1 LAAASRQNKAATTDA
16 VFQAPWHRRRIGNPD
31 NLSSHAASRGVFSG
45 IAESIAMRIGVPKET
60 KTLEGRVALVPAAA
74 GDLVKR
80 GHEVWLEK
88 DAGVKSGFSD
98 EEYTRLG
105 VNIAADAAELYAKGE
120 MIVKVKEPIAG
131 DLQHLRKDHLLFCY
145 LHLAAE
151 PELTRKLLDIGLTG
165 VAFETVELPNGDLP
179 LLAPMSII
187 AGKIATQVGTTL
199 LHMPQGG
206 KGKLLGGL
214 PSTERGKVVV
224 FGAGK
229 AGGAAAALAAA
240 GGANVTVFEMR
251 QDRMDEMMQLG
262 PNVTALYPYHDVVAR
277 EVASADLVVGAVLV
291 TGAKAPRV
299 LTREM
304 LKGMQDGSVV
314 VDISIDQ
321 GGCFETSR
329 PTTWKEPTY
338 VEEGVTHFCVTNM
351 PGSVPQTSSQAICA
365 AILPWVNQL
374 AAGDS
379 WRSNPALVRGV
390 NVEGGKLVHPALLDM
405 KL

>member
-1 LAAASRQNKAATTDA
+1 
-16 VFQAPWHRRRIGNPD
+16 
-31 NLSSHAASRGVFSG
+31 
-45 IAESIAMRIGVPKET
+45 MRIGVPKET

-80 GHEVWLEK
+80 GHEVWVEK
-88 DAGVKSGFSD
+88 DAGVKSGFKD
-98 EEYTRLG
+98 ADYEKLG
-105 VNIAADAAELYAKGE
+105 VKIAADAADLYEKGE

-151 PELTRKLLDIGLTG
+151 PALTRQLLDIGLTA

-179 LLAPMSII
+179 LLAPMSVI
-187 AGKIATQVGTTL
+187 AGKIGVQVGTHL
-199 LHMPQGG
+199 LHQPMGG
-206 KGKLLGGL
+206 KGKLLGGMA
-214 PSTERGKVVV
+214 STERGNVVV

-251 QDRMDEMMQLG
+251 TDRMEEMMRLG
-262 PNVTALYPYHDVVAR
+262 NNVTALYPYHDVVAQA
-277 EVASADLVVGAVLV
+277 VAKADLVIGAVLV
-291 TGAKAPRV
+291 TGAKAPHV
-299 LTREM
+299 MTREM
-304 LKGMQDGSVV
+304 LKDMEDGSVV
-314 VDISIDQ
+314 VDIAIDQ

-351 PGSVPQTSSQAICA
+351 PGAVPQTSSQAICA
-365 AILPWVNQL
+365 AILPWVNKL
-374 AAGDS
+374 AAGN
-379 WRSNPALVRGV
+379 WRDNEALVKGI
-390 NVEGGKLVHPALLDM
+390 NVEGGKLVHPALQDM
-405 KL
+405 KV

>member
-1 LAAASRQNKAATTDA
+1 MRRFFASFPSQSPAHARVGGSTLASTFEEGRD
-16 VFQAPWHRRRIGNPD
+16 
-31 NLSSHAASRGVFSG
+31 
-45 IAESIAMRIGVPKET
+45 MRIGVPKET

-98 EEYTRLG
+98 EQYTQLG
-105 VNIAADAAELYAKGE
+105 VKIAADAAELYEKGQL
-120 MIVKVKEPIAG
+120 IVKVKEPIAG
-131 DLQHLRKDHLLFCY
+131 DLKHLRKDHLLFCY

-151 PELTRKLLDIGLTG
+151 PELTRQLLDIGLTG

-179 LLAPMSII
+179 LLAPMSVI
-187 AGKIATQVGTTL
+187 AGKIAVQVGTHL
-199 LHMPQGG
+199 LHQPEGG

-224 FGAGK
+224 FGAGQ
-229 AGGAAAALAAA
+229 AGSASAALAAA
-240 GGANVTVFEMR
+240 GGSNVVVFEMR
-251 QDRMDEMMQLG
+251 QDRMEQMMRLG
-262 PNVTALYPYHDVVAR
+262 NNVTALYPYVDVVAR

-291 TGAKAPRV
+291 TGARAPHV

-304 LKGMQDGSVV
+304 LKGMEDGSVV

-351 PGSVPQTSSQAICA
+351 PGAVPQTSSQAICA
-365 AILPWVNQL
+365 AILPWVNKL
-374 AAGDS
+374 ATGN
-379 WRSNPALVRGV
+379 WRENAALVRGI
-390 NVEGGKLVHPALLDM
+390 NVEGGKIVHPALQDM
-405 KL
+405 KV

>member
-1 LAAASRQNKAATTDA
+1 
-16 VFQAPWHRRRIGNPD
+16 
-31 NLSSHAASRGVFSG
+31 
-45 IAESIAMRIGVPKET
+45 MRIGVPKET

-80 GHEVWLEK
+80 GHEVWLEQG
-88 DAGVKSGFSD
+88 AGLKSGFKD
-98 EEYTRLG
+98 EQYTALG
-105 VNIAADAAELYAKGE
+105 VKIAPDAASLYEKGE
-120 MIVKVKEPIAG
+120 LIVKVKEPIAG
-131 DLQHLRKDHLLFCY
+131 DLKYLRKDHLLFCY

-151 PELTRKLLDIGLTG
+151 PELTRHLLDIGLTG

-179 LLAPMSII
+179 LLAPMSVI
-187 AGKIATQVGTTL
+187 AGKIAVQVGTHL
-199 LHMPQGG
+199 LHQPEGG

-224 FGAGK
+224 FGGGK
-229 AGGAAAALAAA
+229 AGRASAELAAA
-240 GGANVTVFEMR
+240 GGSNVVVFEMR
-251 QDRMDEMMQLG
+251 QDRMEEMMQLG
-262 PNVTALYPYHDVVAR
+262 NNVTTLYPYADVVAR

-291 TGAKAPRV
+291 TGARAPHV

-351 PGSVPQTSSQAICA
+351 PGAVPQTSSQAICA
-365 AILPWVNQL
+365 AILPWVNKL
-374 AAGDS
+374 ASGN
-379 WRSNPALVRGV
+379 WRDNQALVRGI
-390 NVEGGKLVHPALLDM
+390 NVEGGKIVHPALQGM
-405 KL
+405 KV